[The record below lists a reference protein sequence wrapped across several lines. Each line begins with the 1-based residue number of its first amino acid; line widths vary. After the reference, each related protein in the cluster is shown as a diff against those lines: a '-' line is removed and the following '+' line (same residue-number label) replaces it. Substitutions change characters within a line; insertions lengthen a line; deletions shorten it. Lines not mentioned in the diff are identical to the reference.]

1 MFKTCIS
8 FFLAISLCV
17 CSVGCGA
24 TTGPLA
30 DPFKNQ
36 VDSTSVSGVADDG
49 SSKKEEYNMVKD
61 VTLALTIFVSAALF
75 CSLTVAFA
83 FKAAEED

>member
-1 MFKTCIS
+1 MLKTFIS
-8 FFLAISLCV
+8 ILLSIALCV
-17 CSVGCGA
+17 CSVGCAA
-24 TTGPLA
+24 TGSSTTSTE
-30 DPFKNQ
+30 NQ
-36 VDSTSVSGVADDG
+36 ADSTSVSGVADDG

-75 CSLTVAFA
+75 SSLTVAFA

>member
-36 VDSTSVSGVADDG
+36 VDSASVNDKNQNNRMTLETTVLGMAVFF
-49 SSKKEEYNMVKD
+49 
-61 VTLALTIFVSAALF
+61 VTVVPVVLLGTFLVISAADN
-75 CSLTVAFA
+75 
-83 FKAAEED
+83 K